1 MRNCFVHSAL
11 VIALAACM
19 PLAFAAAPPPAS
31 TAPATSAAPQWPNHH
46 GPSMRGHGMGM
57 GMWDQLDLSDTQ
69 RASIR
74 QLRQQ
79 GFQQARPRMQALRQ
93 QRMALDNATPG
104 SANYQTAANALAEAE
119 ANAARA
125 RVLSEA
131 DLRSRIYNV
140 LTPAQRAKLASL
152 REQRQAKMRQ
162 WREAHM
168 QHQVAPA
175 SATAAPDA
183 SSN

>member
-11 VIALAACM
+11 AIALAACM

-31 TAPATSAAPQWPNHH
+31 TAPATSAAPQWSHHH
-46 GPSMRGHGMGM
+46 GPSMRGHRM

-79 GFQQARPRMQALRQ
+79 GFQQARPQMQALRQ
-93 QRMALDNATPG
+93 QRMAFERATPG
-104 SANYQTAANALAEAE
+104 SADYQTAANALAQAE
-119 ANAARA
+119 SNAAHA

-131 DLRSRIYNV
+131 DLRSKIYNV
-140 LTPAQRAKLASL
+140 LTPAQRTKLASL
-152 REQRQAKMRQ
+152 REQRQAKMQQ

-168 QHQVAPA
+168 QHQAAPA
-175 SATAAPDA
+175 SAAAAPDA